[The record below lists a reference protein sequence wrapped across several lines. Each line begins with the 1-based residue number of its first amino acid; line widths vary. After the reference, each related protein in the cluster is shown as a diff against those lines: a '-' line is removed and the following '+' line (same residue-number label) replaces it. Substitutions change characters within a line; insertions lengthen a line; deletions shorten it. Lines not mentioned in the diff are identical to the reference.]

1 MKQFIKPLLGLTF
14 FALVQFAQA
23 EHVVVV
29 SSKSTVG
36 NLSKEQI
43 ADIYLGSSKEFPN
56 GGQALPLLQSGGS
69 LRAEF
74 FDKILGKSE
83 AQAKSIW
90 SRIVFSGK
98 GNAPREVGDSA
109 EVLKLIAANPNYI
122 GIVEKSAVNSSVK
135 VVYTSP

>member
-23 EHVVVV
+23 ENVVVV

-69 LRAEF
+69 VRAEF
-74 FDKILGKSE
+74 FEKILGKSE

-98 GNAPREVGDSA
+98 GNAPREVSDTA
-109 EVLKLIAANPNYI
+109 EVLKLIAANPNCI
-122 GIVEKSAVNSSVK
+122 GIVEKSAVNASVK